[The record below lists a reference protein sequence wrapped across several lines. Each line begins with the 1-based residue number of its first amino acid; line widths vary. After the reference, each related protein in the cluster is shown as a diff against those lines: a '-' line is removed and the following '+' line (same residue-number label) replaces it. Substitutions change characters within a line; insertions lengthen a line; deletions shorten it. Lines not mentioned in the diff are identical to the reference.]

1 MDAFLL
7 VGLGLLG
14 MFVLIGL
21 NVPIGVAMGVAGLVG
36 FGLLAGVQPALAL
49 LATEPV
55 ASLASLDLLVIP
67 LFLLMGNF
75 ASASGLSADI
85 YAVAYSFIGH
95 RRGGLALATI
105 LGSAGFG
112 SICGSSLATT
122 ATMTRVALPEMM
134 ARNYRPSFAAGSIAA
149 GGTLGLLIPPSV
161 IMVIYAYLTEQFVIS
176 LFVAAVVPAL
186 LAVLL
191 HIVAI
196 LVYVARNPD
205 AAPAGPR
212 LSGRERLRALGRAW
226 GAIVLLGG
234 IVGGIYG
241 GVFTVNEAAA
251 FGAAFAFLFTVARG
265 KLTRQVLMDSLKD
278 TAGNTAMM
286 YVIVIG
292 ASIFSYFVSASR
304 MSEELVSLLG
314 DSNIAPIMVILAL
327 VVMYLILGAVFDSTA
342 AMLITL
348 PFTFPLVVQMGYDPV
363 WWGIVMVMT
372 VEIGMITP
380 PIGMNVFILHSMA
393 PQISLRSIFSGIT
406 AFLWADLLRLAVL
419 IAVPALALS
428 LPQWMGLPMG
438 AR

>member
-1 MDAFLL
+1 MDAFSL

-14 MFVLIGL
+14 MFTLIAL
-21 NVPIGVAMGVAGLVG
+21 NVPIGVAMGIAGVVG
-36 FGLLAGVQPALAL
+36 FGLLVGWQPALAL

-55 ASLASLDLLVIP
+55 ASLGSLDLLVIP

-85 YAVAYSFIGH
+85 YALAYSFIGH

-134 ARNYRPSFAAGSIAA
+134 ARRYKPSFAAGSIAA
-149 GGTLGLLIPPSV
+149 GGTLGILIPPSV
-161 IMVIYAYLTEQFVIS
+161 IMVIYAYLTEQFVIT
-176 LFVAAVVPAL
+176 LFVAAVIPGII
-186 LAVLL
+186 AVLM
-191 HIVAI
+191 HVVAI

-205 AAPAGPR
+205 DAPAGPR
-212 LSGRERLRALGRAW
+212 VPMAQRLRAVVQAW
-226 GAIVLLGG
+226 GAITLLGG

-241 GVFTVNEAAA
+241 GFFTVNEAAA
-251 FGAAFAFLFTVARG
+251 FGAAFAFLFTVARRR
-265 KLTRQVLMDSLKD
+265 LTRQVLIDSLKD
-278 TAGNTAMM
+278 TAANTAMM

-292 ASIFSYFVSASR
+292 ASVFSYFISATR
-304 MSEELVSLLG
+304 MSEELVTLLG
-314 DSNIAPIMVILAL
+314 DWNIAPTFVILL
-327 VVMYLILGAVFDSTA
+327 LILMYLIAGCVFDSVA

-348 PFTFPLVVQMGYDPV
+348 PFTFPLIVQMGYDPI
-363 WWGIVMVMT
+363 WWGIVLVMA

-393 PQISLRSIFSGIT
+393 PQIPLRSIFSGIT
-406 AFLWADLLRLAVL
+406 AFLWADMLRLALLV
-419 IAVPALALS
+419 AVPALALV
-428 LPQWMGLPMG
+428 LPQWMGMPMG
-438 AR
+438 K